1 MKALV
6 ANADDMS
13 SILSKPAWWKASYPP
28 TTQTKMH
35 ACTKTEISIL
45 EGDLLFKYT
54 FSIPE

>member
-1 MKALV
+1 MKASV

-13 SILSKPAWWKASYPP
+13 SILSKPAWWKASYPL
-28 TTQTKMH
+28 TTQTKIH
-35 ACTKTEISIL
+35 AGTKTEISIL